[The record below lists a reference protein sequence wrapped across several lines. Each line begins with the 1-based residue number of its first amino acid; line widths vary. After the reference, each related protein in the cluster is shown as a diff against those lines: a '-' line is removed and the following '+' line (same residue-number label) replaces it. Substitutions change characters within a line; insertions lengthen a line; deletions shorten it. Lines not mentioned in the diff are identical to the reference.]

1 MNIKAKPNS
10 HGCSLRSGANE
21 EMKDGMREEIR
32 LSIKPEMLI
41 EAVKAMKKKDR
52 DAFLEDLLAATSPD
66 FLKSIQEAR
75 ADYRAGR
82 VFSHH
87 DLFGK

>member
-1 MNIKAKPNS
+1 
-10 HGCSLRSGANE
+10 
-21 EMKDGMREEIR
+21 MRDEIL

-52 DAFLEDLLAATSPD
+52 DAFLEDLLAATSPE
-66 FLKSIQEAR
+66 FLESIQEAR

-82 VFSHH
+82 VSSHG

>member
-1 MNIKAKPNS
+1 MND
-10 HGCSLRSGANE
+10 C
-21 EMKDGMREEIR
+21 MRDEIL

-52 DAFLEDLLAATSPD
+52 DAFLEDLLAATSPE
-66 FLKSIQEAR
+66 FLESIQEAR

-82 VFSHH
+82 VSSHA